1 MRFFMRSDVSRSAF
15 APTIGR
21 RGVSFVQVISVLYD
35 VPARAAEA
43 CRPHDGAPAVTVKNA
58 LPAHQVFFPDTLA
71 QAHPVADVGGQL
83 GLEKGAHSSAK
94 CFLFGGVFQVHA
106 RFSMPS
112 LWHQAARRAVLLAT
126 TY

>member
-1 MRFFMRSDVSRSAF
+1 ML
-15 APTIGR
+15 
-21 RGVSFVQVISVLYD
+21 LYD

-43 CRPHDGAPAVTVKNA
+43 CRPHHGAPAVAVKNA
-58 LPAHQVFFPDTLA
+58 LPAHQVVLPDALS

-83 GLEKGAHSSAK
+83 GLDEGAHSSAK

-106 RFSMPS
+106 GFSMPS
-112 LWHQAARRAVLLAT
+112 LWHRAVRRAVLLTT